1 MVKAD
6 DPWTP
11 AQSVRQDSSMFD
23 AAIVFHRD
31 NPEVYKLFR
40 RFALEAV
47 ASGRD
52 YFGAKM
58 IWERLRWYTMI
69 ETRGEPYKLNN
80 NHHSVYARMFIAE
93 YPQHARFFQLR
104 SSAASGFSTNQ
115 DPFA

>member
-1 MVKAD
+1 
-6 DPWTP
+6 
-11 AQSVRQDSSMFD
+11 
-23 AAIVFHRD
+23 
-31 NPEVYKLFR
+31 
-40 RFALEAV
+40 
-47 ASGRD
+47 
-52 YFGAKM
+52 
-58 IWERLRWYTMI
+58 MI